1 MKAAVEIIKTLNS
14 NGYEGYVVGGW
25 VRDMILGIPSADIDI
40 ATNAT
45 PEQVAQLFK
54 KVIPT
59 GIDHGT
65 VTVLYDGAAYEITTY
80 RHDITTD
87 GRNATIKFADTIEE
101 DLSRRDFTMNAI
113 AYNPI
118 TDEYVDPFNGVKD
131 IKRKHIKCVG
141 DSDTRF
147 KEDHLRMLRA
157 IRFYASLGKDWS
169 IDTKTYHAIKDNA
182 ALINKISKERIKAEI
197 DKCFTKADRADK
209 MFYKM
214 KECGLLKHILPEL
227 EECFGFDQ
235 HKYHKWDVF
244 VHTLEVLGA
253 VPKEYPLIR
262 WAALFHDLGKPA
274 SCENYGT
281 DDMSFH
287 KHELISKGIAISIMK
302 RLRFSGDDKRYIA
315 NLVKCHMFQC
325 SKTLT
330 DGAIRRFI
338 VKLGVEY
345 IDDICILKWA
355 DRCGNPLKKSG
366 PLDIANTNLKKRALK
381 ILEEDAAFKIT
392 DLSINGKDIMSLL
405 NIPAGP
411 AIGKILKALLE
422 EVLDSPSLNTKE
434 ILSDMIVK
442 QRVKE

>member
-45 PEQVAQLFK
+45 PDQVAQLFK

-65 VTVLYDGAAYEITTY
+65 VTVLYGGGAFEITTY

-87 GRNATIKFADTIEE
+87 GRNATIRFADTIEE

-118 TDEYVDPFNGVKD
+118 TDEYIDPFKGVKD
-131 IKRKHIKCVG
+131 IKRRHIKCVG
-141 DSDTRF
+141 DADTRF

-169 IDTKTYHAIKDNA
+169 INTKTYDAIKDNA
-182 ALINKISKERIKAEI
+182 ELINKISKERIKSEI
-197 DKCFTKADRADK
+197 DKCFIKADRADT

-214 KECGLLKHILPEL
+214 QECGLLKHVLPEL
-227 EECFGFDQ
+227 EKCFGFDQ

-287 KHELISKGIAISIMK
+287 MHELISEKISIKIMK
-302 RLRFSGDDKRYIA
+302 RLRFSGDDRKYIA
-315 NLVKCHMFQC
+315 NLVKCHMFQM
-325 SKTLT
+325 SDKLS

-345 IDDICILKWA
+345 IDDLIRLKYA
-355 DRCGNPLKKSG
+355 DRKGNPNKECGEFTL
-366 PLDIANTNLKKRALK
+366 NTNLKKRVTK
-381 ILEEDAAFKIT
+381 ILEEDAAFKVT
-392 DLSINGKDIMSLL
+392 DLSITGRDIIEVLG
-405 NIPAGP
+405 IEQGP
-411 AIGKILKALLE
+411 VIGKILKVLLE
-422 EVLDSPSLNTKE
+422 EVLDTPKLNERETLINLARETLTK
-434 ILSDMIVK
+434 V
-442 QRVKE
+442 